1 MFRSVQPPIVLTFLH
16 RFTVHFELF
25 AYVYNAY
32 CKMVAFL
39 QFTSGPLMAWW
50 LLLLL
55 LLLVVILWIIKKMHF
70 SHRDCM
76 LTQRLDGKVVVVT
89 GCNQGIGYETV
100 GELVRRGARVIMA
113 CRDLKKAELARHQLL
128 KRFAGSPESDKQ
140 HSVLVNETQLTC
152 EELDL
157 ESPASIRA
165 FASRMRKQ
173 EQVIHIL
180 INNAAINLRRP
191 QFDADGIERH
201 LKVNHLGPFLLTQL
215 LYPLLQLANG
225 DARVINVS
233 SFNHRLADLNMSDLC
248 RPKVGSCYSNSKLVN
263 VIHAKELSRRWQESG
278 IVAVSLHPGLVK
290 TELFRH
296 MPFTRLTCEELDL
309 ESPASIRAFASRM
322 RKQEQVIHILINNAA
337 INLRRP
343 QFDADGIERHLKV
356 NHLGPFLLTQ
366 LLYPLLQLANGDA
379 RVINVSS
386 FNHRLAD
393 LNMSDLCRP
402 KLVNVIHAKELSRR
416 WQESGIVAVSLHPG
430 LVKTELFRHMPF
442 TRWIVHTLLG
452 WLSKSAWQGA
462 QTVIHCCLADDLI
475 PGAYYHEC
483 RVARTSSQASDP
495 EVGEFLWQA
504 SEKLIDHWESGSSST
519 G

>member
-1 MFRSVQPPIVLTFLH
+1 
-16 RFTVHFELF
+16 
-25 AYVYNAY
+25 
-32 CKMVAFL
+32 
-39 QFTSGPLMAWW
+39 MAWW
-50 LLLLL
+50 LLLLML
-55 LLLVVILWIIKKMHF
+55 LAVVILWIVKIMHF
-70 SHRDCM
+70 SHRDC
-76 LTQRLDGKVVVVT
+76 LLSQRLDGKVVIVT

-100 GELVRRGARVIMA
+100 GELLRRGARVIMA
-113 CRDLKKAELARHQLL
+113 CRDLNKAELARRQLL

-140 HSVLVNETQLTC
+140 HSVRVTETQLTC

-173 EQVIHIL
+173 EQVVHIL
-180 INNAAINLRRP
+180 VNNAAINLRRA

-215 LYPLLQLANG
+215 LYPLLQLADG

-248 RPKVGSCYSNSKLVN
+248 RPKVGSYYSNSKLAN

-278 IVAVSLHPGLVK
+278 IVSVSLHPGLVK

-296 MPFTRLTCEELDL
+296 MPL
-309 ESPASIRAFASRM
+309 
-322 RKQEQVIHILINNAA
+322 
-337 INLRRP
+337 
-343 QFDADGIERHLKV
+343 
-356 NHLGPFLLTQ
+356 
-366 LLYPLLQLANGDA
+366 
-379 RVINVSS
+379 
-386 FNHRLAD
+386 
-393 LNMSDLCRP
+393 
-402 KLVNVIHAKELSRR
+402 
-416 WQESGIVAVSLHPG
+416 
-430 LVKTELFRHMPF
+430 

-495 EVGEFLWQA
+495 DVGKFLWQA
-504 SEKLIDHWESGSSST
+504 SEKLIDHWESSSST
-519 G
+519 SG